1 MLQCK
6 SMQKQFA
13 SSNTFVL
20 RQTLSISSCDGLC
33 TDQNDTAASVHLRD
47 DIAVVCS
54 KLSQTSQYQTSNA
67 KQVVPSNA
75 MERSD
80 LSITTAQR
88 TPVRS
93 LHLTHIDAQHLAIL
107 SYDHTLVHWWCKS
120 KSPGGEISQP
130 RRNYAA
136 DFLWQQLTFGHKH
149 AATPQI
155 SPTRK
160 DFLVLARCDAGWG
173 QNAAVGL
180 FMRSVCFVVRSP
192 HNGVNTRDQTEYANS
207 FDGNATSCF

>member
-1 MLQCK
+1 LLQCK
-6 SMQKQFA
+6 SMQKQIA

-54 KLSQTSQYQTSNA
+54 KLSQTSQYLTSNA

-88 TPVRS
+88 TQFAHYISHTYTHNIWQYFRMTTYLFIGGVRAN
-93 LHLTHIDAQHLAIL
+93 HQATEFQHHAENC
-107 SYDHTLVHWWCKS
+107 ST
-120 KSPGGEISQP
+120 
-130 RRNYAA
+130 
-136 DFLWQQLTFGHKH
+136 DFLLQQWDFGHRH

-155 SPTRK
+155 SPTRG
-160 DFLVLARCDAGWG
+160 DLFVLARCDAGGG
-173 QNAAVGL
+173 QNAV
-180 FMRSVCFVVRSP
+180 VVRFMHSCSFRCSLP
-192 HNGVNTRDQTEYANS
+192 TLQRKYLRDNRIHKLLGRRHNLL
-207 FDGNATSCF
+207 F

>member
-1 MLQCK
+1 LLQCK

-54 KLSQTSQYQTSNA
+54 KLSQTSQYQTPNA
-67 KQVVPSNA
+67 KQVVLSNA
-75 MERSD
+75 TERSD

-93 LHLTHIDAQHLAIL
+93 TPLFHLSAKHRSNESMT
-107 SYDHTLVHWWCKS
+107 T
-120 KSPGGEISQP
+120 
-130 RRNYAA
+130 
-136 DFLWQQLTFGHKH
+136 FLFN
-149 AATPQI
+149 
-155 SPTRK
+155 TR
-160 DFLVLARCDAGWG
+160 VRANH
-173 QNAAVGL
+173 Q
-180 FMRSVCFVVRSP
+180 VVRSRN
-192 HNGVNTRDQTEYANS
+192 HAEITQQIFCGSNLLSGTNTQQHLKSALHAMIFLSLLAAMLAAVKTPL
-207 FDGNATSCF
+207 

>member
-1 MLQCK
+1 
-6 SMQKQFA
+6 MQKQFA
-13 SSNTFVL
+13 SFNKFVS
-20 RQTLSISSCDGLC
+20 RQTLPISSCDGLC

-67 KQVVPSNA
+67 KQLVPSNA

-88 TPVRS
+88 TQFAHYISHTLTQNIWQYFRMTTLLFIEPVRAN
-93 LHLTHIDAQHLAIL
+93 HQVIDFQHHAENC
-107 SYDHTLVHWWCKS
+107 ST
-120 KSPGGEISQP
+120 
-130 RRNYAA
+130 
-136 DFLWQQLTFGHKH
+136 DFLLQQWDFGHIH

-160 DFLVLARCDAGWG
+160 DLFVLARCDADCG
-173 QNAAVGL
+173 QNAVVGL
-180 FMRSVCFVVRSP
+180 FMRSVRFVVRSP
-192 HNGVNTRDQTEYANS
+192 RICVNT
-207 FDGNATSCF
+207 